1 MLDQLPL
8 DPPVAPVTTIAW
20 RVVHV
25 GRDVLGKRARAF
37 FAPGEVPDDVVMYDD
52 AYWPEA
58 PPTAAD
64 GALAFLTEAYEL
76 WRDGVASLDDD
87 ALLRTLGSRGGPYS
101 DDTMAALVLHINR
114 EVMAHG
120 AEICLLRDLY
130 RAQLDAEDP
139 LVVAALV
146 DDADAVGRL
155 LADGASVR
163 PSLLAEAAGRQQW
176 DIVRALVEHGVD
188 VSAGNP
194 SALHF
199 AAGAGDREAARYLV
213 AHGADLTAVDPQW
226 GMPPSGWAG
235 FFGHADLAAE
245 LQ

>member
-1 MLDQLPL
+1 MKQTL
-8 DPPVAPVTTIAW
+8 
-20 RVVHV
+20 
-25 GRDVLGKRARAF
+25 
-37 FAPGEVPDDVVMYDD
+37 
-52 AYWPEA
+52 
-58 PPTAAD
+58 
-64 GALAFLTEAYEL
+64 
-76 WRDGVASLDDD
+76 SLVS
-87 ALLRTLGSRGGPYS
+87 L
-101 DDTMAALVLHINR
+101 
-114 EVMAHG
+114 
-120 AEICLLRDLY
+120 
-130 RAQLDAEDP
+130 
-139 LVVAALV
+139 LV

-176 DIVRALVEHGVD
+176 GIVRALVEHGVD
-188 VSAGNP
+188 VNAGSP